1 MARVRPGGWR
11 GLLLM
16 EGAGEPVAVRIV
28 TAPDVACGGPTWSGT
43 VGMIRGRLAR
53 RFGQAVSVE
62 HVTVFSPRFFELA
75 DVAAG
80 VQAGMELPIVFVG
93 GAVVSRGGKVSEP
106 RIVEALRAAG
116 VNGAEGTR
124 S

>member
-1 MARVRPGGWR
+1 
-11 GLLLM
+11 M
-16 EGAGEPVAVRIV
+16 EGAREPVAVRIV

-53 RFGQAVSVE
+53 RFGEAVTIE

-75 DVAAG
+75 DVAAE
-80 VQAGMELPIVFVG
+80 VEAGAELPIVLVG
-93 GAVVSRGGKVSEP
+93 EAVLSRGGKISEP
-106 RIVEALRAAG
+106 RIGEALRAAG
-116 VNGAEGTR
+116 ANGAKGTR